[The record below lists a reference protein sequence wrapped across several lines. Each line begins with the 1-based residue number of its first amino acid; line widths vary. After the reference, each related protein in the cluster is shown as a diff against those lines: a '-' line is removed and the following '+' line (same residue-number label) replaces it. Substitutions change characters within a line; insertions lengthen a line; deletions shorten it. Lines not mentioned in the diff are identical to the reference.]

1 MKRKVTVILTFCLYL
16 AAVLYLCLMKPDDMP
31 QMELSFFG
39 IPMDKLGHFVMF
51 LPFPVLS
58 YMLFYDR
65 ERKISYELLIMAA
78 IIALGIGLAFG
89 TEQLQAMTQYRTS
102 DIMDVYSDMTGLAAG
117 SIAAIILI
125 LIKRR
130 RK

>member
-1 MKRKVTVILTFCLYL
+1 MKRKVTVILTFCLYI